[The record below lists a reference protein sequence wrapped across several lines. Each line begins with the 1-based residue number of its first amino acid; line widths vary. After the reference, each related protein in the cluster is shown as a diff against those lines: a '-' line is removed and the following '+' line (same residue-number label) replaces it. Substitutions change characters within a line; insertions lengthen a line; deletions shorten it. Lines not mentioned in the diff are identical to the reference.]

1 MNIFIAV
8 YTTHEPKK
16 RGGKMI
22 QLDSGIENQLYAFD
36 DLENIL
42 KRLGF
47 VIGGNWDYDHA
58 YFDYKIESDEEKY
71 VYLRIPVTTEIGNL
85 DEAGAQVRIG
95 KPFVL
100 AHRYESGI
108 DHHNSEI
115 GNFTGMIN
123 QFQAPEEKDAHVDN
137 IYKEKAEQVLK
148 QVEHALLQ

>member
-16 RGGKMI
+16 RGRKMI

-58 YFDYKIESDEEKY
+58 DFDYKIESDE
-71 VYLRIPVTTEIGNL
+71 VFSHI
-85 DEAGAQVRIG
+85 
-95 KPFVL
+95 
-100 AHRYESGI
+100 
-108 DHHNSEI
+108 
-115 GNFTGMIN
+115 
-123 QFQAPEEKDAHVDN
+123 QANVCIRLNHFSISSMKG
-137 IYKEKAEQVLK
+137 
-148 QVEHALLQ
+148 